1 MLDFETFTSV
11 AKITHK
17 IKFVCQQFSYE
28 VPCHNIAEFATTRN
42 GSDCNNDLNIYLNNL

>member
-28 VPCHNIAEFATTRN
+28 VPCHNIAEFEFRVFVPSIFEHP
-42 GSDCNNDLNIYLNNL
+42 SDSLNS